1 MHTDKRPC
9 EGAVAICKPGAVSGE
24 TCQHPD
30 LELLA
35 SRTETIHFCCLGPL
49 VCDILSWQPE
59 QTNGVFKLAIL
70 SAPRSWLA
78 WLLVQIQVCGP
89 TVTSSKRPSLTPLSA
104 TVRQPRSGSRYPA
117 SFSSRCSSLSKI
129 IILSSFVSEPP
140 SPLKRAE
147 ILSVHLYRDTWLR
160 AGAQRAC

>member
-1 MHTDKRPC
+1 MRMQWPSAHQGMVP
-9 EGAVAICKPGAVSGE
+9 GE

-30 LELLA
+30 PERLA
-35 SRTETIHFCCLGPL
+35 SRTETIHFCCLGPA
-49 VCDILSWQPE
+49 VCDTLSWQPE
-59 QTNGVFKLAIL
+59 QTNGVFILAVL
-70 SAPRSWLA
+70 SAPRSWPA

-104 TVRQPRSGSRYPA
+104 TARQPHSGSRYPA
-117 SFSSRCSSLSKI
+117 SFSSQCLSLSKI

-160 AGAQRAC
+160 AGAQQAC